1 MSTLLRFRIKIS
13 ILGIPLAVFF
23 LYHLLMGLISV
34 PQFILLN
41 PQGVASFYKFLQL
54 GMLIF
59 AFYNFQELT
68 KKPYELLFNYFVRIA
83 VLFVIIGTLG
93 YFYELPIWINFRPW
107 FGRFSSGYPT
117 MDVISLSYALSLLLF
132 YDNLRLSLIKR
143 ILYTILVIIGIVLQ
157 VTGTGFISLILI
169 ICTFILYAFTK
180 SSKQKILRLSG
191 TLSIF
196 IILIFALSIVNTFK
210 VMYPEEYDQ
219 AEKIALNKFYS
230 FFDKNEVEESLDTN
244 LMRQDQ
250 LEHAKQFQEN
260 MFQKVLGIGLGRL
273 NMDTLKDQNRNEFYH
288 IEDQYSINLIAYGY
302 VGSLFFILFILN
314 CLLGSIKSK
323 HVDINIRFLLFICAI
338 IYTINNMTLITL
350 YLFSNTAAFALIY
363 AFSRKIKTEEYA
375 SISN

>member
-1 MSTLLRFRIKIS
+1 
-13 ILGIPLAVFF
+13 
-23 LYHLLMGLISV
+23 
-34 PQFILLN
+34 
-41 PQGVASFYKFLQL
+41 
-54 GMLIF
+54 
-59 AFYNFQELT
+59 
-68 KKPYELLFNYFVRIA
+68 
-83 VLFVIIGTLG
+83 
-93 YFYELPIWINFRPW
+93 
-107 FGRFSSGYPT
+107 
-117 MDVISLSYALSLLLF
+117 
-132 YDNLRLSLIKR
+132 
-143 ILYTILVIIGIVLQ
+143 
-157 VTGTGFISLILI
+157 
-169 ICTFILYAFTK
+169 
-180 SSKQKILRLSG
+180 
-191 TLSIF
+191 
-196 IILIFALSIVNTFK
+196 
-210 VMYPEEYDQ
+210 MYPEEYDQ